1 MYAAVVRSFDSGPKY
16 EKIAAPAP
24 SGEHE
29 ALVDVLAAGLHLRV
43 RAQANGSH
51 YTSTDELPLI
61 PGIDGVGRLPGGN
74 LVYFVATD
82 NAQGSFADQTLI
94 DLRRAVPLP
103 ADADPVLIAAAMNPA
118 MSSWVTLRRR
128 IQAKP
133 GFKVL
138 ILGATGNS
146 GQMAVQIAKLMGA
159 SQIIA
164 AGRNPERLR
173 SLTQHG
179 ADVVLSLAGDPM
191 TAARSLGEASAEVD
205 IVLDYLWGEPA
216 ALSMLPILTRRSDR
230 SRLLTWIQIGSMAGA
245 DAAIPSAALRSANF
259 QIIGSGQG
267 SVTPAGYLAE
277 FPALIQAIA
286 EGQLTA
292 NPIVYPLS
300 QIEQV
305 WKTSADSQQRIVFVP
320 QAETDLPSF

>member
-1 MYAAVVRSFDSGPKY
+1 M
-16 EKIAAPAP
+16 
-24 SGEHE
+24 
-29 ALVDVLAAGLHLRV
+29 DVLAAGLHLRV

-61 PGIDGVGRLPGGN
+61 PGVDGVGRLPDGK
-74 LVYFVATD
+74 LVYFVATG
-82 NAQGSFADQTLI
+82 NALGSFADQTLI

-128 IQAKP
+128 VQAKP
-133 GFKVL
+133 GFKLL

-173 SLTQHG
+173 SLTQYG
-179 ADVVLSLAGDPM
+179 ADVTISLAGDPGT
-191 TAARSLGEASAEVD
+191 TARNLGEVSAEVD
-205 IVLDYLWGEPA
+205 LVLDYLWGEPA
-216 ALSMLPILTRRSDR
+216 ALAMLPILTRRSDR
-230 SRLLTWIQIGSMAGA
+230 SRLLTWIQIGSMAGG

-277 FPALIQAIA
+277 FQELLQAIA
-286 EGQLTA
+286 GGRITA
-292 NPIVYPLS
+292 NPIIYPLS

-305 WKTSADSQQRIVFVP
+305 WKTPPGSQQRIVFVP
-320 QAETDLPSF
+320 HSK